1 MEKIISSD
9 NSSYKKFKKLKQ
21 KKYREELGLFL
32 AEGHKFLDFNEI
44 PEAIII
50 KDSYYDE
57 IEERVN
63 KRFFDNSLNSDSNN
77 NIKIYILDE
86 KLFKELSTQEN
97 SQGIIFVYPVKNG
110 SIESL
115 ENNIVVLDRVADP
128 GNLGTII
135 RLCDAAGFRDILL
148 TKGSVDCYN
157 DKVVRSSMGSIF
169 AMNIVYMEE
178 KEVLSLLEERGY
190 ETFVTAL
197 AKDSINYNEIVLK
210 GKNAIVFGN
219 EGQGVSQNFLNIAD
233 NKVIIP
239 IYGTAESLN
248 VAVASGI
255 MLYKVRELLN
265 INSYKTL

>member
-1 MEKIISSD
+1 MEKIISSE
-9 NSSYKKFKKLKQ
+9 NNSYKKFKKLKQ
-21 KKYREELGLFL
+21 RKYREEMGLFL
-32 AEGHKFLDFNEI
+32 AEGHKFLDFQEI

-57 IEERVN
+57 IGERVVS
-63 KRFFDNSLNSDSNN
+63 KFQYSVKTF
-77 NIKIYILDE
+77 ILDS

-97 SQGIIFVYPVKNG
+97 SQGIIFVYPTRTG
-110 SIESL
+110 SVEKL
-115 ENNIVVLDRVADP
+115 EDNIVVLDRVADP

-135 RLCDAAGFRDILL
+135 RLCDAAGFKDILL

-178 KEVLSLLEERGY
+178 REVLSLLEEREY

-219 EGQGVSQNFLNIAD
+219 EGQGVSENFLNFAKQ
-233 NKVIIP
+233 KVIIP

-265 INSYKTL
+265 KM

>member
-1 MEKIISSD
+1 MEKIMSSE
-9 NSSYKKFKKLKQ
+9 NNSYKKFKKLKQ
-21 KKYREELGLFL
+21 KKYRDELGLFL
-32 AEGHKFLDFNEI
+32 AEGHKFLDFKEI

-50 KDSYYDE
+50 RDNYYEE
-57 IEERVN
+57 ISERVQE
-63 KRFFDNSLNSDSNN
+63 RFQYSVKTF
-77 NIKIYILDE
+77 ILDS

-97 SQGIIFVYPVKNG
+97 SQGIIFVYPIKHG
-110 SIESL
+110 ST
-115 ENNIVVLDRVADP
+115 ENLQDNIVILDRVADP

-135 RLCDAAGFRDILL
+135 RLCDAAGFNDILL

-169 AMNIVYMEE
+169 SMNLIYMEE
-178 KEVLSLLEERGY
+178 SDILSLLEEREY
-190 ETFVTAL
+190 KSFVTAL
-197 AKDSINYNEIVLK
+197 AKDSIDYNMVKLVNR
-210 GKNAIVFGN
+210 NAIVFGN
-219 EGQGVSQNFLNIAD
+219 EGQGVSDNFLKIAD

-265 INSYKTL
+265 AI